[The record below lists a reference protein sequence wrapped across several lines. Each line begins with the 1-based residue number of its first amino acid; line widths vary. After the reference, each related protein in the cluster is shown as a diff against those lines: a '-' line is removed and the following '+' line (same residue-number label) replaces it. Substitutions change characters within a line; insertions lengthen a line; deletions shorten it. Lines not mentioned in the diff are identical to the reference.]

1 MTDVTV
7 TNRRVDSSANED
19 LTTLARH
26 GADAFGYKANLRID
40 RQLAQLLRLRV
51 SQINNCTYC
60 LNLHYE
66 AARDAGVPR
75 PVIDTLTAWW
85 ETDFHDDAARAAL
98 AYTEAITRVADA
110 TVADDFG
117 VRHAAL
123 AEHFSQEEIL
133 EIIGIVINMNVW
145 TRLKLAEGATPGARR
160 AGDVVNPLTCQAA
173 VRAASDQLA
182 GQLSDAERGALEE
195 HLGGCDSC
203 SCLMDQLYSTIAI
216 LRSRPEVQVPHW
228 LAAMVAHTGGGR
240 AEALTAQLPHLYAL
254 ANALDA
260 DAADDLVQET
270 VTSALADPDADT
282 TGAGLAGAL
291 TRLAVDRGPEVQSP
305 AVPTPGSDP
314 DADEPELFYP
324 GLYADAPDAGAWVD
338 QPVAWGEA
346 RVLGPEDDLVTTEPT
361 RPWTQRSPTSIRSTP
376 DSSLSSTSKG
386 RH

>member
-1 MTDVTV
+1 M
-7 TNRRVDSSANED
+7 
-19 LTTLARH
+19 
-26 GADAFGYKANLRID
+26 
-40 RQLAQLLRLRV
+40 
-51 SQINNCTYC
+51 
-60 LNLHYE
+60 
-66 AARDAGVPR
+66 
-75 PVIDTLTAWW
+75 
-85 ETDFHDDAARAAL
+85 
-98 AYTEAITRVADA
+98 
-110 TVADDFG
+110 
-117 VRHAAL
+117 
-123 AEHFSQEEIL
+123 
-133 EIIGIVINMNVW
+133 
-145 TRLKLAEGATPGARR
+145 
-160 AGDVVNPLTCQAA
+160 NPLTCQAA

-216 LRSRPEVQVPHW
+216 LRSRPEVQVPDW

-270 VTSALADPDADT
+270 LTSALADSDADT

-324 GLYADAPDAGAWVD
+324 GFYVDAPDAGAWVD

-346 RVLGPEDDLVTTEPT
+346 RVLGPEDDLVTTETYAAVDAALADLDPIDAGLVT
-361 RPWTQRSPTSIRSTP
+361 LVDIEGAPLNRAALEL
-376 DSSLSSTSKG
+376 DLSSG
-386 RH
+386 EARERLARARFAVRAALDRHFRS